1 MYRLL
6 LVASLLLALPAFSN
20 AEVPSERE
28 LHAAA
33 SALPIPGVAKR
44 LKARAAAYQLQYGV
58 RGRQVLPKLAVLK
71 RTLDAELAL
80 APASRR

>member
-6 LVASLLLALPAFSN
+6 LVASLLLTLPAFSN

-44 LKARAAAYQLQYGV
+44 LKARAAAYQLQYGA
-58 RGRQVLPKLAVLK
+58 RDQQALPKLAVVK
-71 RTLDAELAL
+71 RSAGANQ
-80 APASRR
+80 AMGPASLR